1 MKEITEMLS
10 DKMFELERK
19 VIDDVLQ
26 QLLKRKPTEEDYN
39 NTQRYQ
45 QEGIHYHYYLA
56 YNNLK
61 LGKVF
66 IGTRINNGNFSVSF
80 EPFEDK
86 DFLEPATIGNKV
98 TF

>member
-1 MKEITEMLS
+1 MIEITEMLS
-10 DKMFELERK
+10 AKMIEVERK
-19 VIDDVLQ
+19 VIDDVLH
-26 QLLKRKPTEEDYN
+26 QLLKRKPTEEDYK

-66 IGTRINNGNFSVSF
+66 IENKIVNGNFSVRF
-80 EPFEDK
+80 EPFGMD